1 MDPGSEIATV
11 RVVEDFDA
19 SGDAATLRASM
30 KGMGTDEEPIIA
42 VICNRANEQRQ
53 IISEEYTQAYGRH
66 LLEDLKSELGGHFE
80 DVIEALMKPL
90 PEFLADEVHHAID
103 DLGTDEKTLVEILC
117 TSSNDQLA
125 KIAEAYEKKHEK
137 PLPEAIEGDTS
148 GDFKRLLV
156 AMIAGGRDEGR
167 WGDHELAVELAEK
180 LYDAA
185 EGKLG
190 TNEEEFTRIMVQYSY
205 PQLRLTFRESEKLSG
220 KPFNEMIDDEFT
232 GSMQKGLLAIY
243 YSTVNRP
250 AFFAQKL
257 NDALGGMGTSDRD
270 LIRALVSRSEIDLG
284 NVRDEYEAMFER
296 SLVDHIDSDTHGKY
310 KRALMAVITEP

>member
-1 MDPGSEIATV
+1 MDPGSEKATV

-19 SGDAATLRASM
+19 SSDAATLRESM
-30 KGMGTDEEPIIA
+30 KGLGTDEEPICA
-42 VICNRANEQRQ
+42 VVCNRANEQRL
-53 IISEEYTQAYGRH
+53 IIAEEYTQAYGRH
-66 LLEDLKSELGGHFE
+66 LLEDLKSELGGHLE

-90 PEFLADEVHHAID
+90 PEYLADEINHAID
-103 DLGTDEKTLVEILC
+103 GLGSDEKTLVEILC
-117 TSSNDQLA
+117 TRSNDQLA
-125 KIAEAYEKKHEK
+125 KIAEAYEAKYEK
-137 PLPEAIEGDTS
+137 PLSEAIEGDTS
-148 GDFKRLLV
+148 GNFKRLLV

-180 LYDAA
+180 LYDAG

-220 KPFNEMIDDEFT
+220 KPFNEMVDDEFT

-250 AFFAQKL
+250 AYFAQLL
-257 NDALGGMGTSDRD
+257 NDALGGVGTSDRP
-270 LIRALVSRSEIDLG
+270 LIRILVSRSEIDLG
-284 NVRDEYEAMFER
+284 NIRDEYEAMFER
-296 SLVDHIDSDTHGKY
+296 SLVDHIDGDCGGEY
-310 KRALMAVITEP
+310 KRCLIAIVNDE